1 MGCFNHYFVV
11 CLQKNKLFY
20 LDSLNTPINEIMEG
34 KVTIPNAS
42 RADHQRIED
51 MKSAI
56 EIILNIYQKNK
67 TLES

>member
-1 MGCFNHYFVV
+1 
-11 CLQKNKLFY
+11 
-20 LDSLNTPINEIMEG
+20 MEG